1 MQKQFFSSN
10 SFWVFFPPKAC
21 KVIKKSYTNVNC
33 RHGFHHCVPLY
44 FDICNYLG
52 LCRQI
57 KSISYKEP
65 NVFAINYKKSPTNPK
80 IPFPFKLFL
89 LLERKSLQSFG
100 ASQGVHGQGWWCT
113 VTAGWWCQTKRS
125 SPQPWK
131 TYRDSVFK
139 QSIHPE
145 TLPVW
150 VKVTYSGRKVIGVIS
165 VPVTSLLCKMRASIV
180 ISGKL
185 LWILNALVQFSFMMI
200 GREKKKKA
208 ALKNITKRRLQLHV
222 EGWCFSCYFCT

>member
-1 MQKQFFSSN
+1 MYGISMLSSEVLCVDFCHCSIGKLVGCRNN
-10 SFWVFFPPKAC
+10 SSVEIVFGFFFPPKAC

-113 VTAGWWCQTKRS
+113 VTAGW
-125 SPQPWK
+125 
-131 TYRDSVFK
+131 
-139 QSIHPE
+139 
-145 TLPVW
+145 
-150 VKVTYSGRKVIGVIS
+150 
-165 VPVTSLLCKMRASIV
+165 
-180 ISGKL
+180 
-185 LWILNALVQFSFMMI
+185 
-200 GREKKKKA
+200 
-208 ALKNITKRRLQLHV
+208 
-222 EGWCFSCYFCT
+222 